1 MPDAR
6 AATAALLGALL
17 AAPAGAGEASASAR
31 PESARPESARPESA
45 RLERLVRQDC
55 GSCHGLTLA
64 GGLGPDL
71 RPAALVGHDAES
83 LAGIVLDGLPGTAM
97 PPWRPLLTEAE
108 ALWIGAYLLKG
119 QAP

>member
-1 MPDAR
+1 MPDLR
-6 AATAALLGALL
+6 AALAGALCAAL
-17 AAPAGAGEASASAR
+17 AAPAGAGEAADPAR
-31 PESARPESARPESA
+31 PDHV

-71 RPAALVGHDAES
+71 RPPALSGHDAES

-108 ALWIGAYLLKG
+108 ALWIGAYLLRG
-119 QAP
+119 DAP

>member
-1 MPDAR
+1 MRLPDAR
-6 AATAALLGALL
+6 AAALAAAALLSAL
-17 AAPAGAGEASASAR
+17 AAPCGAGEAPGAAQPDPAR
-31 PESARPESARPESA
+31 PDAA

-71 RPAALVGHDAES
+71 RPAALEGHDADS

-119 QAP
+119 DAP